1 MIIDLQ
7 KDNNLLSDIDVIV
20 KFYFFMVCIMIIIIE
35 TNLYILLSILGLSII
50 LNSMINGLNGIFDFI
65 KGIRFQILLLFI
77 TGYLISTFYQN
88 FDMIGLFV
96 KFLSV
101 ILLSSILSRTLNPDE
116 VTDALIRM
124 RVNPNLAWS
133 IGVTLRQ
140 MIFVYED
147 MMKIRQI
154 QKLNLKSKS
163 LIKNSEYLL
172 VSIYANTIIRS
183 SHFKKGLI
191 SRGFNKVSTNIITF
205 NKIVS
210 KTDYLLT
217 TIITLILIL
226 YLIGR

>member
-20 KFYFFMVCIMIIIIE
+20 KFYFFIVCIMIIIIE
-35 TNLYILLSILGLSII
+35 TNLNILLSILSLSII

-65 KGIRFQILLLFI
+65 KGIKFQILLLFI

-88 FDMIGLFV
+88 FDIIGLFV

-154 QKLNLKSKS
+154 QKLNLKSKN

-191 SRGFNKVSTNIITF
+191 SRGFNNVNTNIITY
-205 NKIVS
+205 NKKVS
-210 KTDYLLT
+210 RIDYLLT
-217 TIITLILIL
+217 TTITLALIL

>member
-20 KFYFFMVCIMIIIIE
+20 KFYFFMACIMIIIIE
-35 TNLYILLSILGLSII
+35 TNLYILLSILSLSII
-50 LNSMINGLNGIFDFI
+50 LNIMINGLSGIFDFI
-65 KGIRFQILLLFI
+65 KGIKFQILLLFI
-77 TGYLISTFYQN
+77 TGYLISRFYQN
-88 FDMIGLFV
+88 FDIIGLFI

-191 SRGFNKVSTNIITF
+191 SRGFNKVNTNIITF
-205 NKIVS
+205 NKRVS
-210 KTDYLLT
+210 RTDYLLT
-217 TIITLILIL
+217 TIITLTLIL